1 MFVDTLWFLQVLD
14 KWFLINAGA
23 LWIVNICYCD
33 LKMWFV
39 CGFWLRVSVVLEKC
53 DALWLGWSWVF
64 YIAFNVHL
72 KSRLGDDVYN
82 KSNIRY
88 YNLT

>member
-1 MFVDTLWFLQVLD
+1 MCFVGAISLG
-14 KWFLINAGA
+14 LI
-23 LWIVNICYCD
+23 IT
-33 LKMWFV
+33 F
-39 CGFWLRVSVVLEKC
+39 
-53 DALWLGWSWVF
+53 SWVF

-88 YNLT
+88 YNLTGELMNR